1 MKAIICPKYGS
12 PDVLQLREVVKPVPQ
27 EDEVLIQIHAASLNS
42 RDLRMLRANPFFMR
56 LMPGGLF
63 RPKNKI
69 LGADVAGRVEAIGSN
84 VKQFKPGDE
93 VFGYLPSAT
102 GRGTFAEYVCA
113 KENLITLKPANLTFE
128 QAAAVPVA
136 AMTALQGLRDNGN
149 IQPGQKVLI
158 NGASGGVG
166 TFAVQIA
173 KAFGAEVTA
182 VCSTRNLEMVRS
194 LGADHVIDYKKED
207 FTQNGQQY
215 DLILAVNGYHPIS
228 DYLRALK
235 PEGTYVVA
243 GGSMFQLFQAA
254 SNGKRISKTGGQKIY
269 VVSLVQNQKDLILI
283 KELLE
288 SGKIVP
294 VIDGCYPLSKTA
306 EAFWY
311 FEKEHPKGKVVITCG
326 RKSQNLTRRSS
337 RPLFRYAS
345 QRQVSLVIRSL
356 NTFTICA
363 AHGCALQAKQH
374 LLQE

>member
-12 PDVLQLREVVKPVPQ
+12 PDVLRLQEVVKPVPQ

-69 LGADVAGRVEAIGSN
+69 LGADVAGRVETTGSN
-84 VKQFKPGDE
+84 VRQFQPGDE

-113 KENLITLKPANLTFE
+113 NEKAITLKPANLTFE
-128 QAAAVPVA
+128 QAAAVPLA
-136 AMTALQGLRDNGN
+136 AMTALQGLRDKGN
-149 IQPGQKVLI
+149 LHPGQKVLI

-173 KAFGAEVTA
+173 KAFGAEVTG
-182 VCSTRNLEMVRS
+182 VCSTRNLEMLRS
-194 LGADHVIDYKKED
+194 IGADYVIDYTKED
-207 FTQNGQQY
+207 FNQKGQRY

-228 DYLRALK
+228 AYLHALK
-235 PEGTYVVA
+235 PEGTYVVT
-243 GGSMFQLFQAA
+243 GGSMAQLFQAA
-254 SNGKRISKTGGQKIY
+254 SKGKRISRTGSQKI
-269 VVSLVQNQKDLILI
+269 VVLSLVQNQKDLILI

-288 SGKIVP
+288 SGKIMP
-294 VIDGCYPLSKTA
+294 VIDGCYPLSKTP

-311 FEKEHPKGKVVITCG
+311 FEKVHPKGKVV
-326 RKSQNLTRRSS
+326 RS
-337 RPLFRYAS
+337 
-345 QRQVSLVIRSL
+345 VV
-356 NTFTICA
+356 
-363 AHGCALQAKQH
+363 
-374 LLQE
+374 